1 MVLGLWGVGYL
12 RDHVLEGLHDLRALS
27 FLEVGEAAGDDDDS
41 RQHDTQ
47 IQLQRWRQTEEEER
61 KMRLSYLMQKVIR

>member
-1 MVLGLWGVGYL
+1 MTLNLSAVRYL
-12 RDHVLEGLHDLRALS
+12 RDHVLEGLHDLRALG

-47 IQLQRWRQTEEEER
+47 IQLQGNKRRERQR
-61 KMRLSYLMQKVIR
+61 GMIR